1 MSELAASDYPLPAF
15 YFRVKFASSGDS
27 ADTAFQEVS
36 GIGAQL
42 DTEDVVEGGEN
53 RFVHKLPK
61 AVKHS
66 NLVLKRGI
74 APNSSLLVQWC
85 IKVFEQGVD
94 IAITPM
100 TITVELLDETGQ
112 PARSWS
118 FVNAYPVSWQ
128 VEGFN
133 ASKNEVAIEKLEFSY
148 QYLTRER

>member
-1 MSELAASDYPLPAF
+1 MSELATSDYPLPAF

-61 AVKHS
+61 AVKHG

-100 TITVELLDETGQ
+100 TITVELLDDTGQ

-148 QYLTRER
+148 QYVNRER